1 MASPGGGTQLNLAKI
16 GLPARIGV
24 GAGFFILIALT
35 YWVMFYTDVSSK
47 IESSK
52 TMSSQLNADL
62 AAQQQAQ
69 ASYFADR
76 DELALRQQRQRELN
90 KVLPAESE
98 QAAFLSS
105 IQQVSNVSGIDLK
118 GWTPMDEKTE
128 AFFAKVPMRLDVTGK
143 FHQIAK
149 FAYEIGKLDRII
161 NIENIQLQQPKLEGD
176 DMIITAHCLAT
187 TFHMIPPKQEP
198 KK

>member
-1 MASPGGGTQLNLAKI
+1 MATPAAASFNLAKI
-16 GLPARIGV
+16 GMPARIAV
-24 GAGFFILIALT
+24 GAAFFVLVALT

-47 IESSK
+47 IEASK
-52 TMSSQLNADL
+52 TLTSSLNAEL
-62 AAQQQAQ
+62 AGQQQAQ

-90 KVLPAESE
+90 KVLPADSE

-118 GWTPMDEKTE
+118 GWTPLDEKNE
-128 AFFAKVPMRLDVTGK
+128 AFFAKVPMRLDITGK

-149 FAYEIGKLDRII
+149 FAFEIGKLDRII
-161 NIENIQLQQPKLEGD
+161 NVENIQLQQPKLDGD
-176 DMIITAHCLAT
+176 DMILSAHCLAT
-187 TFHMIPPKQEP
+187 TFHMLAPKEP

>member
-1 MASPGGGTQLNLAKI
+1 MATPAAASFNLAKI
-16 GLPARIGV
+16 GMPARIAV
-24 GAGFFILIALT
+24 GAAFFVLVALT

-47 IESSK
+47 IEASK
-52 TMSSQLNADL
+52 TLTSSLNADL
-62 AAQQQAQ
+62 ASQQQAQ

-90 KVLPAESE
+90 KVLPADSE

-118 GWTPMDEKTE
+118 GWTPLDEKNE
-128 AFFAKVPMRLDVTGK
+128 AFFAKVPMRLDITGK

-149 FAYEIGKLDRII
+149 FAFEIGKLDRII
-161 NIENIQLQQPKLEGD
+161 NVENIQLQQPKLDGD
-176 DMIITAHCLAT
+176 DMILTAHCLAT
-187 TFHMIPPKQEP
+187 TFHMLAPKEP

>member
-1 MASPGGGTQLNLAKI
+1 MAAPGGTQLNLAKV
-16 GLPARIGV
+16 GLPARILV
-24 GAGFFILIALT
+24 GAGFFSLIALT
-35 YWVMFYTDVSSK
+35 YWVVFYTDVSSK

-52 TMSSQLNADL
+52 TASSQLNADL

-143 FHQIAK
+143 FHQ
-149 FAYEIGKLDRII
+149 
-161 NIENIQLQQPKLEGD
+161 
-176 DMIITAHCLAT
+176 
-187 TFHMIPPKQEP
+187 
-198 KK
+198 